1 MANIASQT
9 KRIATNLKATVHNT
23 TYKASMRTAVKRV
36 KALLNKKDVA
46 GAKLALNK
54 AIQMIDKS
62 VSHHVQKKTT
72 AARQKSRLMKA
83 FALQVK
89 SLSTPA

>member
-9 KRIATNLKATVHNT
+9 KRIATNLKATQHNMT
-23 TYKASMRTAVKRV
+23 FKASMRTAMKKV
-36 KALLNKKDVA
+36 KALLLKKDAA

-54 AIQMIDKS
+54 AIQLIDKS
-62 VSHHVQKKTT
+62 VSNGVQKKAT

-83 FALQVK
+83 FAVQIK
-89 SLSTPA
+89 TIA